1 MLNKQKKYENAIII
15 NDSAHIDRII
25 KKPREGKVYIY
36 HQGFVARDRGSD
48 PKGLHGLMKKV
59 LYHAERSE
67 VNLYQNKICR
77 DEYTYILVR

>member
-36 HQGFVARDRGSD
+36 HQGFVARDRG
-48 PKGLHGLMKKV
+48 KTKFVKMNIL
-59 LYHAERSE
+59 
-67 VNLYQNKICR
+67 
-77 DEYTYILVR
+77 TY